1 MHKPHDLY
9 TPTELLFLSLP
20 PEQLIWWV
28 GISPTGIGTLLGVPR
43 GCHYGGFLGSH
54 HIRIDSSSFA
64 TWLQQNAYLCFF
76 DWRMNRE

>member
-28 GISPTGIGTLLGVPR
+28 GISPTDIDTLLGVPD
-43 GCHYGGFLGSH
+43 YA
-54 HIRIDSSSFA
+54 DY
-64 TWLQQNAYLCFF
+64 T
-76 DWRMNRE
+76 D